1 MFSIKSLWETA
12 LPLFPFNKKR
22 PTKLA
27 SLASIIS
34 GFVLLVLGIALLTTA
49 ASLNSLRNLDIP
61 KADKQA
67 SFARAVSGGLSTIT
81 GSHIATVE
89 AWKTSLELIHSANL
103 LSSELETGLMKFG
116 TGEQPSLS
124 ELAVNSS
131 QISEEISYL
140 SIQIEK
146 SKFLQKLINPERQR
160 QILEAAK
167 MSSEAVPIFSELSQ
181 GDHKIFILFQNTDE
195 LRATGG
201 FIGSYALVEIRDG
214 VLGEIIIEDI
224 YDADGQFTGFI
235 EPPAGVKEYLSANNG
250 LRLPDA
256 NWQPDFANSSQQV
269 LRFFAL
275 ADRGK
280 IDAVVG
286 VNLNLAKTLLE
297 ITGPI
302 HLPDNETNLTQENV
316 GEVLRTD
323 RGEFFAGS
331 RAKTQVLTQAMT
343 GLKLALANLPETKK
357 ILLAELLLGHIKD
370 RDAQIF
376 FVDPSLQ
383 ERAKALEI
391 TGELPSIEL
400 ETTLFIY
407 PVESNVGINKV
418 NPYVT
423 RKMVIAQAGKLTEI
437 GVTFSHLAS
446 DQPGYINYQR
456 LITNPDAEVV
466 SIFVG
471 DEELQNFDEEI
482 IQSFSGKK
490 FKQVGFLVPVS
501 PGEEQRVRIALQ
513 KNEPPRKL
521 LIRKQPGLQAVPLTL
536 ISDDQSKDLLVVN
549 DQLISLSQA
558 NR

>member
-1 MFSIKSLWETA
+1 
-12 LPLFPFNKKR
+12 
-22 PTKLA
+22 
-27 SLASIIS
+27 
-34 GFVLLVLGIALLTTA
+34 
-49 ASLNSLRNLDIP
+49 LNSLRNLDIP

-181 GDHKIFILFQNTDE
+181 GDHKILILFQNTDE

-224 YDADGQFTGFI
+224 YDADGQFTGLI

>member
-22 PTKLA
+22 PTKLT
-27 SLASIIS
+27 SLLSIVS
-34 GFVLLVLGIALLTTA
+34 GFVLLVLGMSLLSTLS
-49 ASLNSLRNLDIP
+49 SLSSIRNLDIP

-67 SFARAVSGGLSTIT
+67 GFARVFSGGLSKIT
-81 GSHIATVE
+81 GSKIASVE
-89 AWKTSLELIHSANL
+89 AWNSSLELIHSINL
-103 LSSELETGLMKFG
+103 FSSELEAGLNKFG
-116 TGEQPSLS
+116 AGELFSLS

-131 QISEEISYL
+131 QISEKITYL
-140 SIQIEK
+140 SAQIEK
-146 SKFLQKLINPERQR
+146 SMLLQKLIKPEKQK
-160 QILEAAK
+160 QISEAAR
-167 MSSEAVPIFSELSQ
+167 MSSEIAPIFSELSQ
-181 GDHKIFILFQNTDE
+181 GDHKILILFQNTDE

-201 FIGSYALVEIRDG
+201 FIGSYALVQLQDG
-214 VLGEIIIEDI
+214 VLGEIIVEDI

-235 EPPAGVKEYLSANNG
+235 EPPAGVREYLSANNG

-256 NWQPDFANSSQQV
+256 NWQPDFSDSAQQI
-269 LRFFAL
+269 LRFFTL

-280 IDAVVG
+280 IDAVIG

-302 HLPDNETNLTQENV
+302 NLPDNETILTQENV
-316 GEVLRTD
+316 GSVLRTD

-343 GLKLALANLPETKK
+343 GLKLSLANLPKTKK

-370 RDAQIF
+370 RDVQIF

-383 ERAKALEI
+383 EHAKALNI
-391 TGELPSIEL
+391 TGELPSVESQ
-400 ETTLFIY
+400 TTLFIY

-423 RKMVIAQAGKLTEI
+423 RKMVVAQAGKLTEI
-437 GVTFSHLAS
+437 GITFSHLAS

-456 LITNPDAEVV
+456 LITNPDTEVV
-466 SIFVG
+466 SIIVD

-482 IQSFSGKK
+482 IQSFSGNK

-501 PGEEQRVRIALQ
+501 PGEQQRVRIALQ
-513 KNEPPRKL
+513 KNEPPQLL
-521 LIRKQPGLQAVPLTL
+521 LIRKQPGLQAIPLTL
-536 ISDDQSKDLLVVN
+536 ISDDQSKELLVVN
-549 DQLISLSQA
+549 DQLIALSQA
-558 NR
+558 N